1 MRTAAKKRR
10 TGSVFV
16 MSCTYF
22 TNILA
27 GITIRFCHRGVSQ
40 LALPPGSLE
49 RGVIYRQS
57 ACLGAHILRLSHR
70 GVTGGLC
77 DIQAVSLSR
86 GTYTPSQFTIVLAI
100 GSH

>member
-16 MSCTYF
+16 MSCTYL

-27 GITIRFCHRGVSQ
+27 EITIRFCHRGVSQ

-57 ACLGAHILRLSHR
+57 ACLGAHIL
-70 GVTGGLC
+70 
-77 DIQAVSLSR
+77 
-86 GTYTPSQFTIVLAI
+86 LAI
-100 GSH
+100 GRSLEDCVIYRQSACLGAHILLANLQ